1 MVRCIECQKLP
12 WQPEADLSFLPPAR
26 CDPALPAVR
35 WRSDMLAL
43 ERDCLYFVPKSVVQA
58 GPDYAPDSSG
68 NGALSVDQGPGNTSG
83 RAETPARPEPSTE
96 RPGERPSKLTGTQK
110 HVPKKGKGGR

>member
-1 MVRCIECQKLP
+1 MVRCIDCRKLP
-12 WQPEADLSFLPPAR
+12 WRSEADLSFLPPMR

-43 ERDCLYFVPKSVVQA
+43 ERDCLYFVPKVAVEVEA
-58 GPDYAPDSSG
+58 EHAPASSADG
-68 NGALSVDQGPGNTSG
+68 VLSGDQGPGNTSG
-83 RAETPARPEPSTE
+83 RAETPARPEPSKE
-96 RPGERPSKLTGTQK
+96 KPGERPSKPTGTQK